1 MYSSKTLTM
10 IARTVG
16 LKIAL
21 AVLVLKTQENTLA
34 TALKTLV
41 KEGLQVSLKGWVG
54 GGRGDCGF
62 YCLKKKKKN
71 KLSGWTKINKW
82 VQQGIS
88 WFTLLQLVQLVHLV
102 YFFKKLIFNFDSF
115 CFIFHLETS

>member
-1 MYSSKTLTM
+1 M
-10 IARTVG
+10 
-16 LKIAL
+16 
-21 AVLVLKTQENTLA
+21 
-34 TALKTLV
+34 
-41 KEGLQVSLKGWVG
+41 GW

-88 WFTLLQLVQLVHLV
+88 WFSWLQLVQLVHLLD
-102 YFFKKLIFNFDSF
+102 FFNNLIF
-115 CFIFHLETS
+115 TSVGTDGYGGIVISANSSVSGFVGGDIGL

>member
-1 MYSSKTLTM
+1 M

-54 GGRGDCGF
+54 
-62 YCLKKKKKN
+62 
-71 KLSGWTKINKW
+71 
-82 VQQGIS
+82 VEE
-88 WFTLLQLVQLVHLV
+88 
-102 YFFKKLIFNFDSF
+102 
-115 CFIFHLETS
+115 ETVVSTV